1 MSRNLSLVLAF
12 ALLVACANADSADTT
27 TRTDWTSGATT
38 TLGSSADTSTTQ
50 AASGATSSSALDELS
65 EFFAR
70 SPSCTEDCGQGEVD
84 AANIV
89 TLDGLEYQVPA
100 AGPDVLVLAG
110 DRSVAVQLRISEEE
124 PVVTN
129 VAAVLTDYPVE
140 IEATGILRIDGR
152 IVEDLPSG
160 EFIPLIDGAA
170 IFREGDVHTL
180 AWPGEGDERFR
191 LDVTT
196 TGNGLTVRSYLPP
209 ALAGLVAGL
218 NGNGDGS
225 ALNDLTTR
233 SGTTF
238 EADAP
243 AGALLDFVMS
253 WSVGVDES
261 LFGCEP
267 GEYTSKNDLDSFEF
281 GC

>member
-1 MSRNLSLVLAF
+1 MRMRITRAFLWCAVLVSMAM
-12 ALLVACANADSADTT
+12 VVGACGSEEGESD
-27 TRTDWTSGATT
+27 GA
-38 TLGSSADTSTTQ
+38 APD
-50 AASGATSSSALDELS
+50 DLS

-70 SPSCTEDCGQGEVD
+70 SPSCAEDCGQGEVE

-89 TLDGLEYQVPA
+89 TFDRLEYQVPA
-100 AGPDVLVLAG
+100 AGDYVLVLAG
-110 DRSVAVQLRISEEE
+110 DRSVAVQLRIAEEE

-140 IEATGILRIDGR
+140 IEASGMLRIDGR
-152 IVEDLPSG
+152 GEDLPSG
-160 EFIPLIDGAA
+160 QFIPLIDDAA
-170 IFREGDVHTL
+170 IFREGDVYTW

-191 LDVTT
+191 IDVTT
-196 TGNGLTVRSYLPP
+196 TGNGLRVQSYLPSP
-209 ALAGLVAGL
+209 LAGLVAGL
-218 NGNGDGS
+218 HGNGDGS

-243 AGALLDFVMS
+243 AGALIDFVES

-267 GEYTSKNDLDSFEF
+267 GEYTSKNDLDRFEF